1 VIDTVSRV
9 RNSIARDRAL
19 TPVAAA
25 TRRFIRRCGI
35 ELVTVHDGT
44 ALNLHLWR
52 LFEQLDIGV
61 VLDVGARTG
70 EYGRSLRRNGY
81 RGRIISF
88 EPVGENFAILSER
101 AANDP
106 AWSVQQI
113 ALGNE
118 TGRSE
123 INVTNSTVFS
133 SFRAPNQRSADV
145 FGSGSEIKATETV
158 EVRRLDDVFDD
169 LVPGRTNVFLKIDT
183 QGWDLEVLRGAA
195 ATLPRVA
202 ALQTEVSVQPI
213 YEGMPTMQDALEY
226 LDRAGFAV
234 SGLFPVTLDQQLRV
248 VEFDCIA
255 VRA

>member
-1 VIDTVSRV
+1 VVDTVIRV
-9 RNSIARDRAL
+9 QNSITRDRAI

-35 ELVTVHDGT
+35 EVVTVHDGT

-52 LFEQLDIGV
+52 LFEQLDIGL

-81 RGRIISF
+81 RGHIISF
-88 EPVGENFAILSER
+88 EPVSESFAILSAR
-101 AANDP
+101 AANDA
-106 AWSVQQI
+106 AWSVRRI

-118 TGRSE
+118 TGQSE

-145 FGSGSEIKATETV
+145 FGSGSEVRTTETV
-158 EVRRLDDVFDD
+158 EIRRLGDLFDD
-169 LVPGRTNVFLKIDT
+169 LVPGRPNVFLKIDT
-183 QGWDLEVLRGAA
+183 QGWDLEVLKGAA
-195 ATLPRVA
+195 NALSRIA
-202 ALQTEVSVQPI
+202 ALQTEVSVQQI
-213 YEGMPTMQDALEY
+213 YEGMPTMQDALEH
-226 LDRAGFAV
+226 LDQLGFAV